1 MDNIVKVNY
10 TSVQLRTAKR
20 IREFK
25 PVNDHDNIRLDKAIK
40 LLNIDIKR
48 LVDGVPTDSGLY
60 GKVDELLNHDS
71 RSTCY
76 RPRSNKYH
84 DIDIMI
90 DGIRQRVENKT
101 NGGRIEKLYRV
112 RDKYNS
118 YVVYTL
124 DFIEPYRTLKDGT
137 LSGGHY
143 RHVDKILRVS
153 TFLDILD
160 RCKAVKI
167 VKHSGYDIND
177 AERAVQCSSKKLYLE
192 LKTGGYTDFDRNK
205 HYNSFEII

>member
-1 MDNIVKVNY
+1 MMNAKY
-10 TSVQLRTAKR
+10 TSVQIRTAKR

-25 PVNDHDNIRLDKAIK
+25 PLNERDNTRLEKAIK

-48 LVDGVPTDSGLY
+48 LSDNVPTDSGLY

-76 RPRSNKYH
+76 KPRSNKYH

-90 DGIRQRVENKT
+90 DGERRKVENKT

-112 RDKYNS
+112 RDKHDS
-118 YVVYTL
+118 YIVYTL

-137 LSGGHY
+137 LTGGKY
-143 RHVDKILRVS
+143 RHVDKIMRVS
-153 TFLDILD
+153 TFLYVLD
-160 RCKAVKI
+160 KCKAIKI
-167 VKHSGYDIND
+167 AKHSGYDVND

-192 LKTGGYTDFDRNK
+192 LKNGGYTDFDRNK
-205 HYNSFEII
+205 CYSSFEII